1 MAEFGAPQSRNES
14 ILQNMLGANNVLVP
28 PESRIEDLLI
38 QILNQGGGGG
48 GGGGGEDNV
57 FVASY
62 GTTASGEIAT
72 AINARKIIIVTKGAG
87 VPSEIAVAAQVD
99 GTRVHLHTAK
109 IRTEGT
115 RTAPI
120 FMKTVVDGTTWT
132 TEEIA
137 VATEEQTPFLATINA
152 TTNAQLTAAINA
164 GRPIL
169 VKAQGDGQPIYSVLY
184 AMKLTS
190 GVVHLIT
197 ANIVADEEMNNRL
210 RPTFQSYDVDGS
222 TWTALAPVTALVPR
236 DLANIVMTLPET
248 GVLNMRYLLYVP
260 DNSAVGYH
268 YDEYLYVNRNWIYI
282 SKDKTFV
289 ATIGTTTAATLKD
302 AINAGK
308 IIYVKAA
315 GENEPCFIS
324 TMVQV
329 AANNDITLNC
339 AELVHDSQ
347 RGIYVPT
354 YTRHSVNGT
363 TNVWT
368 SATVEALPFL
378 ATINTTPETAL
389 KATIDSK
396 REILV
401 TTAGTNR
408 PHQTAL
414 YAENKGDNGVYL
426 ICAKIT
432 EDTERWNR
440 LRPTF
445 EAWTIKGTVWTAAD
459 PLEAVVEDDLANI
472 MNALPTAGVPK
483 TRYLLKV
490 PDISIDG
497 YHLDE
502 YIYTENKWIC
512 ISRDNVV
519 RVKTN
524 VTTEAELT
532 AAIAAGKTILIT
544 DTTAASEAVV
554 HSVVGT
560 GHVDLYTVEQDTAK
574 TAIAPRFCRYRV
586 VGAAWTKTA
595 ADLGA
600 FLATVNVTTEA
611 ALKEVIG
618 AQREML
624 LTTGDNQPYHAVIYA
639 EDKGDDGAYIISAD
653 ITKDTDRWDR
663 LRPTFHAYTV
673 VGSVWTASDPLEAV
687 VEDDLANILTAL
699 PTTGVPKTRYLLKV
713 PDIST
718 EGYHLDEYIYTEN
731 KWICISRD
739 NVIRVKPN
747 VTTETE
753 LSAAIG
759 AGKMLLIDGTTTESV
774 AVVHSYIGTGYVDL
788 YTVEYDTDEAAVSP
802 GFVRHRVV
810 GAAWTETVVGLG
822 AFVATVD
829 STTELALKGAIS
841 ERREIL
847 LTTGDDQPYH
857 TVVYAEDKGDEGAY
871 IICAGIVTDTA
882 RWNRKRSRF
891 TAYTIL
897 GNLWTAADPIDTV
910 VDNDLVNIVTALPTT
925 GVANTRYLLKVTDAS
940 TVGYHLDEYI
950 YTDGKW
956 AYISKE
962 QPAPFI
968 ATIKVTS
975 QAEIMAAVNSNSP
988 IYIYS
993 DITGMLWP
1001 AISASAN
1008 AFTATVRYLTVG
1020 SSSGNYTVDIV
1031 SNSIMGTTW
1040 TPTQIGIATKD
1051 DLNKYVQK
1059 LATPISASTTN
1070 YLRAF
1075 AMNADGLVTSTSGAY
1090 TKSDTISS
1098 SSTTSQ
1104 LPSAKAVRDYVATPA
1119 KVTLTHN
1126 SSYINQNY
1134 STCYKIAEKIYM
1146 CNIAFQ
1152 TSASDVPS
1160 GTWLIRF
1167 PENIMSSG
1175 VEAYCVLHCTD
1186 RVNVPATLLL
1196 QMGGSASFNQFFV
1209 KTNPIP
1215 GNKYYFGN
1223 AIIIK
1228 TA

>member
-28 PESRIEDLLI
+28 PESRIENLLI
-38 QILNQGGGGG
+38 QILNQGGGG
-48 GGGGGEDNV
+48 DNV
-57 FVASY
+57 FIATY
-62 GTTASGEIAT
+62 GTTASGDIAA
-72 AINARKIIIVTKGAG
+72 AINTRKIIIVAKGAN

-99 GTRVHLHTAK
+99 GTRVYLHTAK

-137 VATEEQTPFLATINA
+137 VATEEQTPFLATINV

-184 AMKLTS
+184 ALKLTN

-210 RPTFQSYDVDGS
+210 RPVFHSYDVDGS
-222 TWTALAPVTALVPR
+222 TWTTLAPVTALVPR
-236 DLANIVMTLPET
+236 DLANIVMVLPET
-248 GVLNMRYLLYVP
+248 GVINMRYLLYVP

-268 YDEYLYVNRNWIYI
+268 YDEYLYVNRNWVYI

-308 IIYVKAA
+308 IIYVKAT
-315 GENEPCFIS
+315 GENAPCFLS

-339 AELVHDSQ
+339 TELVHDSQ
-347 RGIYVPT
+347 RDIYAPT

-408 PHQTAL
+408 PYQIAF
-414 YAENKGDNGVYL
+414 YAENKGDNGAYL

-445 EAWTIKGTVWTAAD
+445 EAWTIRGTVWTAAD

-490 PDISIDG
+490 PDISAEG

-519 RVKTN
+519 
-524 VTTEAELT
+524 
-532 AAIAAGKTILIT
+532 
-544 DTTAASEAVV
+544 
-554 HSVVGT
+554 
-560 GHVDLYTVEQDTAK
+560 
-574 TAIAPRFCRYRV
+574 
-586 VGAAWTKTA
+586 
-595 ADLGA
+595 
-600 FLATVNVTTEA
+600 
-611 ALKEVIG
+611 
-618 AQREML
+618 
-624 LTTGDNQPYHAVIYA
+624 
-639 EDKGDDGAYIISAD
+639 
-653 ITKDTDRWDR
+653 
-663 LRPTFHAYTV
+663 
-673 VGSVWTASDPLEAV
+673 
-687 VEDDLANILTAL
+687 
-699 PTTGVPKTRYLLKV
+699 
-713 PDIST
+713 
-718 EGYHLDEYIYTEN
+718 
-731 KWICISRD
+731 
-739 NVIRVKPN
+739 RVKPN

-759 AGKMLLIDGTTTESV
+759 AGKMLLIDGTATESM
-774 AVVHSYIGTGYVDL
+774 AVVHSYVGTGYVDL

-810 GAAWTETVVGLG
+810 GAAWTETIVGLG

-829 STTELALKGAIS
+829 STTELALKGAIG

-847 LTTGDDQPYH
+847 VTTGDNQPYY
-857 TVVYAEDKGDEGAY
+857 TVVYAEDKGTDGAH
-871 IICAGIVTDTA
+871 IVVSGIVTDTV

-891 TAYTIL
+891 TAYTVL
-897 GNLWTAADPIDTV
+897 GNVWTAADPIDAV
-910 VDNDLVNIVTALPTT
+910 LAEDLTNIVTALPTT

-950 YTDGKW
+950 YTENKW
-956 AYISKE
+956 VYISKE
-962 QPAPFI
+962 LPAPFI

-993 DITGMLWP
+993 DITGVLWP

-1008 AFTATVRYLTVG
+1008 AFAATVQYLAVA
-1020 SSSGNYTVDIV
+1020 SSSGNYTVDIISCRV
-1031 SNSIMGTTW
+1031 VGTTW
-1040 TPTQIGIATKD
+1040 TSTTISLATKD
-1051 DLNKYVQK
+1051 DLAKKVDA
-1059 LATPISASTTN
+1059 LPATGVTGTR
-1070 YLRAF
+1070 YLLKVT
-1075 AMNADGLVTSTSGAY
+1075 DTSTQGYHYDEYVYENSKWINVCQEKITDKGRFY
-1090 TKSDTISS
+1090 EITDTINVSS
-1098 SSTTSQ
+1098 IYKENGALYMKSFQLIKLWGWLVQSCCSGTIPGPDNVPSLEVPTSQ
-1104 LPSAKAVRDYVATPA
+1104 AVIDYVKGTRLTDSNAFTYNTSQSQGLTISGDYDTNCPRQISKVGRRVNLSFCLKGAAAANGANWTSLGTVPEGYRPTKRTAITAQVYNGNENEPAGGYVDPNGWIVIWTNAKAATNNYQVR
-1119 KVTLTHN
+1119 
-1126 SSYINQNY
+1126 IND
-1134 STCYKIAEKIYM
+1134 CWDAE
-1146 CNIAFQ
+1146 
-1152 TSASDVPS
+1152 
-1160 GTWLIRF
+1160 
-1167 PENIMSSG
+1167 
-1175 VEAYCVLHCTD
+1175 
-1186 RVNVPATLLL
+1186 
-1196 QMGGSASFNQFFV
+1196 
-1209 KTNPIP
+1209 
-1215 GNKYYFGN
+1215 
-1223 AIIIK
+1223 
-1228 TA
+1228 

>member
-1 MAEFGAPQSRNES
+1 MAEFDAPQSRNEAV
-14 ILQNMLGANNVLVP
+14 LQNMLGANNVLVP

-48 GGGGGEDNV
+48 GGGEDNV
-57 FVASY
+57 FIATY
-62 GTTASGEIAT
+62 GTTASGDIAT
-72 AINARKIIIVTKGAG
+72 AINARKIIIVAKGAN

-99 GTRVHLHTAK
+99 GGKAYLHTTK

-137 VATEEQTPFLATINA
+137 VATEEQTPFLATINE

-169 VKAQGDGQPIYSVLY
+169 VKAQGDGHPIYSVLY

-197 ANIVADEEMNNRL
+197 SSIVADEEMNNRL
-210 RPTFQSYDVDGS
+210 RPTFHSYDVDGS
-222 TWTALAPVTALVPR
+222 TWTTLAPITALVPR
-236 DLANIVMTLPET
+236 DLANIVMALPET
-248 GVLNMRYLLYVP
+248 GVINMRYLLYVP
-260 DNSAVGYH
+260 DNSVVGYH
-268 YDEYLYVNRNWIYI
+268 YDEYLYVNRNWVYI

-308 IIYVKAA
+308 IIYVKTA

-329 AANNDITLNC
+329 AANDDITLNC
-339 AELVHDSQ
+339 TELVHDSQ
-347 RGIYVPT
+347 RDIYAPT

-368 SATVEALPFL
+368 SDTVEAMPFL

-389 KATIDSK
+389 KAAIDSK

-426 ICAKIT
+426 ICAKIN

-445 EAWTIKGTVWTAAD
+445 EAWTIRGTVWTASD
-459 PLEAVVEDDLANI
+459 PLEAMVEDDLANI
-472 MNALPTAGVPK
+472 LTALPTAGVPK
-483 TRYLLKV
+483 TRYLLK
-490 PDISIDG
+490 I
-497 YHLDE
+497 
-502 YIYTENKWIC
+502 
-512 ISRDNVV
+512 
-519 RVKTN
+519 
-524 VTTEAELT
+524 
-532 AAIAAGKTILIT
+532 
-544 DTTAASEAVV
+544 
-554 HSVVGT
+554 
-560 GHVDLYTVEQDTAK
+560 
-574 TAIAPRFCRYRV
+574 
-586 VGAAWTKTA
+586 
-595 ADLGA
+595 
-600 FLATVNVTTEA
+600 
-611 ALKEVIG
+611 
-618 AQREML
+618 
-624 LTTGDNQPYHAVIYA
+624 
-639 EDKGDDGAYIISAD
+639 
-653 ITKDTDRWDR
+653 
-663 LRPTFHAYTV
+663 
-673 VGSVWTASDPLEAV
+673 
-687 VEDDLANILTAL
+687 
-699 PTTGVPKTRYLLKV
+699 

-747 VTTETE
+747 VTTEAE

-759 AGKMLLIDGTTTESV
+759 AGKMLLIDGTALESM

-788 YTVEYDTDEAAVSP
+788 YTVEYDTAEAAVSP

-810 GAAWTETVVGLG
+810 GAAWTETIVGLG

-829 STTELALKGAIS
+829 STTEIALKGAIS

-857 TVVYAEDKGDEGAY
+857 TVVYAEDKGTDGAY
-871 IICAGIVTDTA
+871 IVVSGIVTDTA
-882 RWNRKRSRF
+882 RWSRKRSRF
-891 TAYTIL
+891 TAYTVL

-950 YTDGKW
+950 YTENKW
-956 AYISKE
+956 VYISKE

-968 ATIKVTS
+968 ATINVTS
-975 QAEIMAAVNSNSP
+975 QAQIKAAVDAGSP
-988 IYIYS
+988 IYVYS
-993 DITGMLWP
+993 DITGIMRP
-1001 AISASAN
+1001 AIASSATAFAAN
-1008 AFTATVRYLTVG
+1008 IKYLSIASV
-1020 SSSGNYTVDIV
+1020 SGGGYAVDISACV
-1031 SNSIMGTTW
+1031 ITGTTW
-1040 TPTQIGIATKD
+1040 SVTTIGLALKD
-1051 DLNKYVQK
+1051 DLAKKVDELPATGVTGTRYLLKVTDTSAQGYHYDEYVYENEK
-1059 LATPISASTTN
+1059 WISVCQEKITDKGRFDAIT
-1070 YLRAF
+1070 
-1075 AMNADGLVTSTSGAY
+1075 
-1090 TKSDTISS
+1090 DTINVSS
-1098 SSTTSQ
+1098 IYKENGALYMKSFQLIKLWAWLVQSCCSSTIPGPDNVPNLEVPTSQ
-1104 LPSAKAVRDYVATPA
+1104 AIIDFVKGTRLTGSDAFTYNPNQSQGLTISGDYDTNTPRQISKVGRRVNLSFCLKGTAAANSA
-1119 KVTLTHN
+1119 N
-1126 SSYINQNY
+1126 W
-1134 STCYKIAEKIYM
+1134 
-1146 CNIAFQ
+1146 
-1152 TSASDVPS
+1152 TSLGTVPS
-1160 GTWLIRF
+1160 GYR
-1167 PENIMSSG
+1167 P
-1175 VEAYCVLHCTD
+1175 
-1186 RVNVPATLLL
+1186 
-1196 QMGGSASFNQFFV
+1196 V
-1209 KTNPIP
+1209 KKTAIIAQIYN
-1215 GNKYYFGN
+1215 GN
-1223 AIIIK
+1223 ANEPAGGYVDTSGWIVVWTNAK
-1228 TA
+1228 TATNNYQVRINDCWDAE

>member
-1 MAEFGAPQSRNES
+1 MAEFEAPQSRNEA
-14 ILQNMLGANNVLVP
+14 ILQNMLGANNALSP
-28 PESRIEDLLI
+28 PESRIENLLI
-38 QILNQGGGGG
+38 QILNQGGGG
-48 GGGGGEDNV
+48 DNV
-57 FVASY
+57 FIATY
-62 GTTASGEIAT
+62 GTTASGDIAA
-72 AINARKIIIVTKGAG
+72 AINTRKIIIVAKGAN

-99 GTRVHLHTAK
+99 GTRVYLHTTE

-137 VATEEQTPFLATINA
+137 VATEEQTPFLATINV
-152 TTNAQLTAAINA
+152 TTNAQLTEAINA
-164 GRPIL
+164 GHPIL

-210 RPTFQSYDVDGS
+210 RPTFHSYDVDGS

-308 IIYVKAA
+308 IIYVKTA
-315 GENEPCFIS
+315 GENEPYFIS

-329 AANNDITLNC
+329 AANDDITLNC

-347 RGIYVPT
+347 RDIYVPI

-389 KATIDSK
+389 KAAIDSK

-408 PHQTAL
+408 PYQTAL
-414 YAENKGDNGVYL
+414 YADNKGDNGVYL

-490 PDISIDG
+490 PDISSEG

-532 AAIAAGKTILIT
+532 AAIEAGKTILIT
-544 DTTAASEAVV
+544 DTEAASEAVV
-554 HSVVGT
+554 HCVVGT
-560 GHVDLYTVEQDTAK
+560 GYVDLYTVEQDATKA
-574 TAIAPRFCRYRV
+574 AMAPRFCRHRV

-611 ALKEVIG
+611 ALKELIG

-624 LTTGDNQPYHAVIYA
+624 LTTGEDQPYHTVIYA

-653 ITKDTDRWDR
+653 ITVDTDRWDR
-663 LRPTFHAYTV
+663 LRPTFHAFTIR
-673 VGSVWTASDPLEAV
+673 GNVWTAADPLEAV
-687 VEDDLANILTAL
+687 VEDDLANILTEL

-753 LSAAIG
+753 LSAAIS
-759 AGKMLLIDGTTTESV
+759 AGKTILITDTATESR
-774 AVVHSYIGTGYVDL
+774 AVVHSFVGTGYVDL
-788 YTVEYDTDEAAVSP
+788 YSVEYDTAEAAVSP

-829 STTELALKGAIS
+829 STTELALKGAIG

-847 LTTGDDQPYH
+847 VTTGDNQPYY
-857 TVVYAEDKGDEGAY
+857 TVVYAEDKGTDGAY
-871 IICAGIVTDTA
+871 IVVSGIVTDTA
-882 RWNRKRSRF
+882 HWNRKRSRF

-897 GNLWTAADPIDTV
+897 GNLWTAADPIDALIAE
-910 VDNDLVNIVTALPTT
+910 DLTNIVTALPTT

-956 AYISKE
+956 VYISKE

-975 QAEIMAAVNSNSP
+975 QAEIMAAINSNSP

-1001 AISASAN
+1001 AISAVAN
-1008 AFTATVRYLTVG
+1008 AFNATVRYLTVG

-1031 SNSIMGTTW
+1031 SNRVAGTTW
-1040 TPTQIGIATKD
+1040 TPTTISLATKD
-1051 DLNKYVQK
+1051 DLEKYVPK
-1059 LATPISASTTN
+1059 LATAITESTTN
-1070 YLRAF
+1070 YIRAF
-1075 AMNADGLVTSTSGAY
+1075 KMNADGLLTGTSGTY
-1090 TKSDTISS
+1090 TKTDTVSS
-1098 SSTTSQ
+1098 SSTTNQ
-1104 LPSAKAVRDYVATPA
+1104 LPSAKSVRDFVATPSE
-1119 KVTLTHN
+1119 VSLTYN
-1126 SSYINQNY
+1126 TTYISANY
-1134 STCYKIAEKIYM
+1134 SKCYKVAERIYM

-1152 TSASDVPS
+1152 AKGGDIPAN
-1160 GTWLIRF
+1160 TWLIRF
-1167 PENIMSSG
+1167 PENIVSSG
-1175 VEAYCVLHCTD
+1175 AEVYCVMHCTD
-1186 RVNVPATLLL
+1186 RTTVPATLLL
-1196 QMGGSASFNQFFV
+1196 QMGGSANFNQFCV
-1209 KTNPIP
+1209 KTNPFT

-1223 AIIIK
+1223 VMIIK